1 MAAGL
6 GGLFADAFPEVPTLE
21 EIEVGFTFSKKDAAC
36 LAASLDV
43 PAVPLV
49 EAVASSGLKAAVI
62 NDILALIGTA
72 YATFLSGLGDTL
84 PVAARSPTENTALF
98 HTPAPLSVTQ
108 VAVTSGA
115 AASPPV
121 AAFAH
126 GGPFCLSGRVE
137 ASDWL
142 WPADSCPDLLHAVAF
157 WLRLRSL
164 MRALPG
170 ACALMWRLPW
180 EPAGFSTSRLRTVF
194 ANTLGSLNR
203 CPPPGRKWSLHC
215 IRAGPASE
223 CNALGIPLS
232 RIRRQGGWGPKSD
245 VPSKKYIDPSC
256 PPSLDGRRF
265 FDWLT
270 PDGHL
275 RRLGAA

>member
-6 GGLFADAFPEVPTLE
+6 GGLFADAFPEVPTLD
-21 EIEVGFTFSKKDAAC
+21 EIEVGFTFSKKDAAH
-36 LAASLDV
+36 LAASIDV
-43 PAVPLV
+43 PAIPLV
-49 EAVASSGLKAAVI
+49 EAVASSGLKADVI
-62 NDILALIGTA
+62 TNILSLIGTA
-72 YATFLSGLGDTL
+72 YATFLSGLSVTL
-84 PVAARSPTENTALF
+84 PVAATSPTSDSNAQF
-98 HTPAPLSVTQ
+98 HTPVPLSVT
-108 VAVTSGA
+108 
-115 AASPPV
+115 
-121 AAFAH
+121 
-126 GGPFCLSGRVE
+126 E
-137 ASDWL
+137 D
-142 WPADSCPDLLHAVAF
+142 AVAF

>member
-62 NDILALIGTA
+62 NDILVLIGTA

-84 PVAARSPTENTALF
+84 PVAARSPTRDNALF

-115 AASPPV
+115 CSVRPDHAPPHRPRACKSRRGAAIDGPPT
-121 AAFAH
+121 
-126 GGPFCLSGRVE
+126 S
-137 ASDWL
+137 
-142 WPADSCPDLLHAVAF
+142 
-157 WLRLRSL
+157 
-164 MRALPG
+164 
-170 ACALMWRLPW
+170 ACAAPPCAAPSATLC
-180 EPAGFSTSRLRTVF
+180 ASTPLLR
-194 ANTLGSLNR
+194 A
-203 CPPPGRKWSLHC
+203 PDD
-215 IRAGPASE
+215 
-223 CNALGIPLS
+223 
-232 RIRRQGGWGPKSD
+232 RR
-245 VPSKKYIDPSC
+245 
-256 PPSLDGRRF
+256 R
-265 FDWLT
+265 
-270 PDGHL
+270 
-275 RRLGAA
+275 

>member
-62 NDILALIGTA
+62 NDILVLIGTA

-84 PVAARSPTENTALF
+84 PVAARSPTRDNALF

-121 AAFAH
+121 AEIF
-126 GGPFCLSGRVE
+126 L
-137 ASDWL
+137 
-142 WPADSCPDLLHAVAF
+142 PALV
-157 WLRLRSL
+157 
-164 MRALPG
+164 
-170 ACALMWRLPW
+170 
-180 EPAGFSTSRLRTVF
+180 VF
-194 ANTLGSLNR
+194 
-203 CPPPGRKWSLHC
+203 
-215 IRAGPASE
+215 
-223 CNALGIPLS
+223 
-232 RIRRQGGWGPKSD
+232 
-245 VPSKKYIDPSC
+245 
-256 PPSLDGRRF
+256 
-265 FDWLT
+265 
-270 PDGHL
+270 
-275 RRLGAA
+275 